1 MLFRAATKDIL
12 REHCIIVPSVRVLTG
27 RLEKLHPRSHVRHL
41 ALASKGKVDI
51 AVGHCRPNVILF
63 PAYCFGLAVVKNI
76 VHQHYNMPKRKRKNS
91 NHPQKIPKF
100 AHERQF
106 EDVEYYFENGLR
118 KIKPYVYKF
127 ECYAKGR
134 WFGSKLLD
142 VFKKEFRLE
151 SAEYYET
158 AIREGLI
165 RVNKAKA
172 SPDRI
177 LKNNDFMQS
186 KVHRHEPPVSGE
198 PIQVIAETQ
207 DYLVINKPSSIPVHP
222 CGKYRHNTIVFILGK
237 EYGFKG
243 LHTIHRLDRLTSGI
257 LLFARTLEVSH
268 RLDAYVRDRELEKTY
283 VCKTQG
289 EFPSTPVVCEEP
301 IFIVSHKIGVCRV
314 KEDGKPCKTTFE
326 RLSYDGETSIVK
338 CYPHT
343 GRMHQIRVHLQYLGF
358 PIVNDPLYNNTVWG
372 QCKGK
377 GGNKKLT
384 DEQLLKDLIE
394 QHDIEIDSALEKA
407 RLQTLI
413 NKPRSPN
420 HTISEGLQE
429 SSKDT
434 VRDAIKD
441 SVDDQ
446 TSNIPSLKGLE
457 KPCQPEEQLKNST
470 TDEQEN
476 AMRNQNNSHRECSQL
491 DASPA
496 SISANN
502 ELTCLNDGVDTGKD
516 GNDLQ
521 PHIGSDAGKG
531 NVKSNEEMWEPS
543 DKVRTSNDEER
554 KNRSSDAV
562 LDIDDD
568 TGMEAKDVDTKD
580 KRTSDWK
587 VKDDCEEERLL
598 DEKTDKLA
606 VSLCREC
613 RNPMPDPEPNE
624 MCIYL
629 HALTYKGP
637 EFEFSA
643 PMPAWAQEH
652 FERTGTKYS

>member
-1 MLFRAATKDIL
+1 
-12 REHCIIVPSVRVLTG
+12 
-27 RLEKLHPRSHVRHL
+27 
-41 ALASKGKVDI
+41 
-51 AVGHCRPNVILF
+51 
-63 PAYCFGLAVVKNI
+63 
-76 VHQHYNMPKRKRKNS
+76 MPKRKRKYS

-158 AIREGLI
+158 AIRELI

-207 DYLVINKPSSIPVHP
+207 EYLVINKPSSIPVHP

-283 VCKTQG
+283 VCKAQG
-289 EFPSTPVVCEEP
+289 EFPSTPIVCEEP

-358 PIVNDPLYNNTVWG
+358 PIVNDPLYNNAVWG

-413 NKPRSPN
+413 NKPKSPT
-420 HTISEGLQE
+420 HTISQGSQE

-434 VRDAIKD
+434 VMDAVKDSIDDETSDIPRLQTLINKPKSPNHTISQGSQESSKDTLKDAIKD
-441 SVDDQ
+441 SIDDQ
-446 TSNIPSLKGLE
+446 TSDITSSKDSE
-457 KPCQPEEQLKNST
+457 EPCQPEELSTIST
-470 TDEQEN
+470 TDEPEN
-476 AMRNQNNSHRECSQL
+476 AMRNPSSSHQECPQL

-502 ELTCLNDGVDTGKD
+502 ELTCLNDVDDMGKD
-516 GNDLQ
+516 GNGLQ
-521 PHIGSDAGKG
+521 PPVGLEAGKG
-531 NVKSNEEMWEPS
+531 IVKGNEEMVEPS

-554 KNRSSDAV
+554 KYRSSDAV
-562 LDIDDD
+562 QDINDD
-568 TGMEAKDVDTKD
+568 TGTEATDVDSKE
-580 KRTSDWK
+580 KRTSDLK
-587 VKDDCEEERLL
+587 VEDDCDEERLI

-637 EFEFSA
+637 DFEFSA